1 MLPNRFADDLTD
13 RKTGR
18 KAGKRILEDDLHFCT
33 HLAHLFGRKVINLF
47 SVKQHLSAGFFA
59 GQTQD
64 GTSGRRLAAAGLAY
78 QTHGGSAL

>member
-1 MLPNRFADDLTD
+1 MLPNRFADDLAD

-33 HLAHLFGRKVINLF
+33 HLSHLFSGKVINLF
-47 SVKQHLSAGFFA
+47 SVKQHLSAGLFP

-64 GTSGRRLAAAGLAY
+64 GASGGRLAAAGLAY